1 MRVWIDLVKMQRSGL
16 SSDLVIAAI
25 RVQNAQVTSGTLD
38 DLPNIAGQGISA
50 TVVVTGQLSN
60 VEQFG
65 QVVLRANADGS
76 TVRLKDVARLELG
89 GQSCATSARLNG
101 TPSTGIGVQLAPFP
115 NACQR
120 PSCLVKIRAP

>member
-16 SSDLVIAAI
+16 SSDAVIAVI

-89 GQSCATSARLNG
+89 GQSYA
-101 TPSTGIGVQLAPFP
+101 
-115 NACQR
+115 
-120 PSCLVKIRAP
+120 IRHA